1 MLGGSKVRDGSD
13 PVLVGVGTDSLL
25 GVTDES
31 GPPCG
36 TSWLEADMFYFV
48 LFSVCSAGGKL
59 GIRTRC

>member
-1 MLGGSKVRDGSD
+1 VLGGSKVRDGSD
-13 PVLVGVGTDSLL
+13 PVLVGVGRDSLR
-25 GVTDES
+25 GERTKG

-48 LFSVCSAGGKL
+48 LFPVCSAGGKL